1 MRLANKVAIV
11 TGAGAGIGEAIAMR
25 FAEEGAR
32 LVLADYNP
40 AGVNA
45 LAGRLKADGK
55 DALAVQADISDPEDA
70 RSITE
75 AAVKHF
81 GGVDILVN
89 NAADFTTKS
98 VEDATPEDWHRVLN
112 VNVIGTAMVA
122 KFAIAAMK
130 KRGGGA
136 IVNMASI
143 SSMIAQPEFV
153 TYNSSKGAILT
164 MTRCMALD
172 LAPHHIRVNSV
183 CPGCIFTSATEREWK
198 RMGITKEE
206 WIARN
211 APGHMMDRVGEPIEV
226 ANAVL
231 FLASDEA
238 SFITATHLMVD
249 GGALWK

>member
-11 TGAGAGIGEAIAMR
+11 TGAGAGIGEAIALR
-25 FAEEGAR
+25 FAAEGAR
-32 LVLADYNP
+32 LILADYNP
-40 AGVNA
+40 VGVNA
-45 LAGRLKADGK
+45 LAGRLTGTFK
-55 DALAVQADISDPEDA
+55 DAIAVQADISDPDQA
-70 RSITE
+70 KSITE

-98 VEDATPEDWHRVLN
+98 VEDATVEDWQRVLN

-122 KFAIAAMK
+122 KFAIPEMK

-143 SSMIAQPEFV
+143 SSMIAQSEFV
-153 TYNSSKGAILT
+153 TYNSSKAAILT

-172 LAPHHIRVNSV
+172 LAPSHIRVNSI
-183 CPGCIFTSATEREWK
+183 CPGCIFTTATEREWK

-211 APGHMMDRVGEPIEV
+211 APGHMMNRVGEPVEV